1 MGGSGRE
8 ASELMAFPR
17 PTLTEIIERV
27 LADVSSRVVGVDGAV
42 LRRSVLGVIGRAL
55 AGASHEL
62 HGRLDYIARQVIIDT
77 ADAEYLERWASVW
90 GVRRKPAEF
99 AIGSVTFTGTPGS
112 SIPIGAVLQRQDGAL
127 FETTAAANVPSS
139 GSVAVAVRATVA
151 GATGNTAVGVT
162 LTLQQPLSGVQV
174 SAPTT
179 AGGLSAGSD
188 AEGDDALRARL
199 LTRIQEPPQG
209 GAAADYVNWALEVPG
224 VTRAWVY
231 PMEMGLGTVTV
242 RFVRDDDDEII
253 PDATEVQVVKDY
265 IEARRPVTAE
275 LFVVAPIA
283 KPLNMTIQIQPATSD
298 VKAAVEAEI
307 RDLIRREAEPGGT
320 ILISHLREA
329 ISTAA
334 GELDHVI
341 VSPAGNVTHATG
353 EIAVPGTIT
362 WEPLS

>member
-1 MGGSGRE
+1 
-8 ASELMAFPR
+8 MAFPR

-42 LRRSVLGVIGRAL
+42 LRRSVLGVIGRAV

-77 ADAEYLERWASVW
+77 ADAEYLDRWASVW

-112 SIPIGAVLQRQDGAL
+112 SIPIGAILQRQDGAL
-127 FETTAAANVPSS
+127 FETAAAGSIPSA

-151 GATGNTAVGVT
+151 GAEGNTAAGVT

-174 SAPTT
+174 SAVT
-179 AGGLSAGSD
+179 AVGGLSAGSD
-188 AEGDDALRARL
+188 AEDDDALRARL

-231 PMEMGLGTVTV
+231 PQEMGPGTVTV
-242 RFVRDDDDEII
+242 RFVRDDDNDII
-253 PDATEVQVVKDY
+253 PSPTEVAVVQAY
-265 IEARRPVTAE
+265 IEQRRPVTAE
-275 LFVVAPIA
+275 LYVVAPIA
-283 KPLNMTIQIQPATSD
+283 KPLDMTIQIQPATGE
-298 VKAAVEAEI
+298 VKAAAEAEL

-341 VSPAGNVTHATG
+341 ITPEGNVTHATG

-362 WEPLS
+362 WEAIP

>member
-1 MGGSGRE
+1 
-8 ASELMAFPR
+8 MAFPR
-17 PTLTEIIERV
+17 PTLTEIIDRV
-27 LADVSSRVVGVDGAV
+27 LADLSSRVVGVDGAV
-42 LRRSVLGVIGRAL
+42 LRRSVLGVLGRAL

-112 SIPIGAVLQRQDGAL
+112 SIPVGAVLQRQDGAL
-127 FETTAAANVPSS
+127 FETTAAGSIPSVGPVS
-139 GSVAVAVRATVA
+139 VAVRATVA
-151 GATGNTAVGVT
+151 GAAGNTAAAVT

-174 SAPTT
+174 SAVT
-179 AGGLSAGSD
+179 ASSGISAGSD
-188 AEGDDALRARL
+188 AEDDGALRERL

-231 PMEMGLGTVTV
+231 PMEMGQGTVTV
-242 RFVRDDDDEII
+242 RFVRDDDADIV
-253 PDATEVQVVKDY
+253 PDVTEVGVVKDY
-265 IEARRPVTAE
+265 IDQRRPVTAD
-275 LFVVAPIA
+275 LYVVAPIA
-283 KPLNMTIQIQPATSD
+283 EPLDMTIQIQPVTSA
-298 VKAAVEAEI
+298 VKEAVEAEI
-307 RDLIRREAEPGGT
+307 RDLIRREAEPGGM

-341 VSPAGNVTHATG
+341 VSPTGNVTHATG
-353 EIAVPGTIT
+353 EIAVPGTII
-362 WEPLS
+362 WEAIP